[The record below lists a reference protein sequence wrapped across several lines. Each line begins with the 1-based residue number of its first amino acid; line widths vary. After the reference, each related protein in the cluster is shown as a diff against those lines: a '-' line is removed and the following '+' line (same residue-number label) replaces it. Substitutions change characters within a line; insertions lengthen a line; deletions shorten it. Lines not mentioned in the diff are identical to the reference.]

1 MLIVLVINFL
11 SVYLHHPIL
20 SPSEIIN
27 TLSLPPTPFWN
38 TISLIYMGNSER
50 HRCISVS
57 KVETNVLKRLI
68 PIEVITA
75 VIFSINKTFL
85 SNSRSVCGIPP
96 SSRHFQS
103 YPTIYVSIQDEV
115 FCLLLSLF
123 NSIHLI
129 VDN

>member
-1 MLIVLVINFL
+1 MYLSYTFL
-11 SVYLHHPIL
+11 SVYLRHSIL

-27 TLSLPPTPFWN
+27 TLSLPPTPFCN

-57 KVETNVLKRLI
+57 NVETNVLKRLM
-68 PIEVITA
+68 PIEAITA

-85 SNSRSVCGIPP
+85 SNSRSVCVIPP
-96 SSRHFQS
+96 SSHRLQS
-103 YPTIYVSIQDEV
+103 YPTIYVLVQDEV
-115 FCLLLSLF
+115 FFFLLPLF

-129 VDN
+129 IDN

>member
-1 MLIVLVINFL
+1 MPIVLVIYFL
-11 SVYLHHPIL
+11 SVYLHHSIL

-38 TISLIYMGNSER
+38 TIYLIYMGNSER

-57 KVETNVLKRLI
+57 NVETNVLKRLM
-68 PIEVITA
+68 PIEAITA

-85 SNSRSVCGIPP
+85 SNSRSVCGIPH
-96 SSRHFQS
+96 SSNRLQS